1 MSIETTLKQCRD
13 LYMVTATL
21 GRMFRFCGSFHQ
33 TMSQPHWVRW
43 LKCSSEK
50 TSGSDVVGSIGGP
63 SREFPIHMSCYPH
76 LVHMLLAVGSIACYF
91 KSARFDFQ
99 RRKEEKLLPFVS
111 TFLGESRHYTRSS
124 PAGPVRFYKQLPAS
138 EASDRIPGGHSLP
151 KQRGPNVVPR
161 IKRPGFWIWEWS
173 LKQPGHQNC
182 HTILKVLYRNW
193 CWNSQKG
200 EPTDQWSVSWTQ
212 LRMGIEGHH
221 MSSSNS
227 RWIKDELKWSKLF
240 EKLISSHLNLAHR
253 SISHAYAKTH
263 VHRKNHAYVHIY
275 IYINAQKCKSLNI
288 HIYIQKYIY
297 MYIYVY

>member
-1 MSIETTLKQCRD
+1 
-13 LYMVTATL
+13 
-21 GRMFRFCGSFHQ
+21 
-33 TMSQPHWVRW
+33 
-43 LKCSSEK
+43 
-50 TSGSDVVGSIGGP
+50 
-63 SREFPIHMSCYPH
+63 
-76 LVHMLLAVGSIACYF
+76 MLLPVGSIACYF

-99 RRKEEKLLPFVS
+99 RRNKEKLLPFFS

-124 PAGPVRFYKQLPAS
+124 PAGPVRRYKQLPAS

-151 KQRGPNVVPR
+151 KQRGPKVVPR
-161 IKRPGFWIWEWS
+161 IKRPGFWIWEWR

-200 EPTDQWSVSWTQ
+200 EPTDQWSVSWAQ

-227 RWIKDELKWSKLF
+227 RWIKDQLMWSKLF
-240 EKLISSHLNLAHR
+240 EKLISWHLNLAQR

-263 VHRKNHAYVHIY
+263 VQRKKHAYVCIC
-275 IYINAQKCKSLNI
+275 IQICK
-288 HIYIQKYIY
+288 
-297 MYIYVY
+297 